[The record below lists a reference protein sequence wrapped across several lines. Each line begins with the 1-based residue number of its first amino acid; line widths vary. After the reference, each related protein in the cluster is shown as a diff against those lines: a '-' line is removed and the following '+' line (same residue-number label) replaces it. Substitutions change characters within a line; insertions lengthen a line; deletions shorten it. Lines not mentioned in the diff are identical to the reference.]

1 MTRLSE
7 ESRAVIV
14 DAVERARREGTREAG
29 VEHLLTAVLAH
40 RDGRSLLAEAESGP
54 GADDLLAEV
63 REGQRRGG
71 LSTVDVDALAE
82 MGVDVRALVDRVEA
96 ELGEGALDVTRSRR
110 LPAWRGPSISEEF
123 NAALGAADRQAR
135 ANNERRLTVAHLL
148 LGLLTQPG
156 LVADTLGRHG
166 ITSAMVREALEAA
179 GGAGRS
185 R

>member
-14 DAVERARREGTREAG
+14 DAVERARREGTCEAG
-29 VEHLLTAVLAH
+29 VEHLLAAVLAH
-40 RDGRSLLAEAESGP
+40 RDGRSLLAGAESGP

-63 REGQRRGG
+63 REGRRRGG

-82 MGVDVRALVDRVEA
+82 MGVDVSALVERVEA

-110 LPAWRGPSISEEF
+110 LPASRGPSISEEF
-123 NAALGAADRQAR
+123 NAALSAADRQAR
-135 ANNERRLTVAHLL
+135 AHDERRLTVAHLL

-156 LVADTLGRHG
+156 LVADTLVGHG
-166 ITSAMVREALEAA
+166 VTSAAVREALEAA